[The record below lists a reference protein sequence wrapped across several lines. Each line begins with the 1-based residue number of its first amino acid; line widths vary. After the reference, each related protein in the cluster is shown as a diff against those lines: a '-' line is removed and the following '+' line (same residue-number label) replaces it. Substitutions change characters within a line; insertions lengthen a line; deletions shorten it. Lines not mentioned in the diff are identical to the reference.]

1 MVMAM
6 TLNQLVLRSMRK
18 NAKNYYLYVFALIFS
33 VTLYYSFVTLQYNP
47 TITKE
52 IGNGMS
58 STILKAASYLLL
70 FIVTFFVLYANKL
83 FMNRR
88 SKEIGLYQL
97 VGMPK
102 GLVTRLIAIENIILW
117 LGAIILGVFT
127 GFITSRIFVMI
138 LLKILEKDAFV
149 ELSFSLEAL
158 LRTVIVFLLLLM
170 VVILQTAIR
179 IRRVSLLTLITT
191 TVVADER
198 VKRFNVFQMF
208 LGFIGL
214 AFIGYGYY
222 LSTTLLDLLN
232 DPSMTPNTMLFQ
244 MVLILALTVGGTYFV
259 FRFSVAFILNIVR
272 KSKKGLMS
280 VSDVLSLSTIM
291 HRMKSSAMSLTTIT
305 ILSATTLGILTLA
318 YISYYSAD
326 AMAQDSVA
334 YDYIM
339 YEDTGFDLIDEFDK
353 EGIQYTR
360 RNLDLLAV
368 QVNFRSLLVKE
379 FAQRQDISTLLTI
392 QVVSQKDIQSKLPNL
407 QLKEDEGYIVG
418 YDSLRAENIK
428 LESQKPIQFTT
439 STGIDEIF
447 ITEIT
452 EESIA
457 PNYHDSNFIVIVSDS
472 YFQNLLQDPLNEN
485 QKVVGIELK
494 EKGQLKKAEEV
505 FEANKVSVEVPY
517 PSGLAT
523 KTVSV
528 ESQET
533 YRLDILN
540 SLGLTIFIAGFLGLG
555 FLITTGSILYFKQ
568 MSEADEEKGAYT
580 ILRKMGFT
588 TNEIMKGIR
597 RKQLFNFGFP
607 LLIGLAHSYFA
618 VKAAWIFFGTEL
630 MAPLLITMCVYV
642 ILYSIFAILSAGY
655 YRKVVEDAL

>member
-1 MVMAM
+1 MAM

-117 LGAIILGVFT
+117 LSAIIFGVFI

-138 LLKILEKDAFV
+138 LLKILQKDAFV

-158 LRTVIVFLLLLM
+158 LRTVVVFILLLM

-179 IRRVSLLTLITT
+179 IRRVSLLTLIKT
-191 TVVADER
+191 TVVADEK
-198 VKRFNVFQMF
+198 VKKFNAFQMF

-232 DPSMTPNTMLFQ
+232 DPSMTPNTMLVQ
-244 MVLILALTVGGTYFV
+244 MLMILALTISGTYFV
-259 FRFSVAFILNIVR
+259 FRFSVALILNIVR

-280 VSDVLSLSTIM
+280 VTDVLSLSTIM

-326 AMAQDSVA
+326 AMAQDSVS
-334 YDYIM
+334 YDYVM
-339 YEDTGFDLIDEFDK
+339 YEDTGFDLINKFDE
-353 EGIQYTR
+353 EGIKYTR
-360 RNLDLLAV
+360 HNLDLLAV
-368 QVNFRSLLVKE
+368 QSDVRPLLLKE
-379 FAQRQDISTLLTI
+379 LALKKNLSTRLTV
-392 QVVSQKDIQSKLPNL
+392 QVVNHKDIQNKLPNL
-407 QLKEDEGYIVG
+407 QLKENEGYIVG
-418 YDSLRAENIK
+418 YDSLSAENIR
-428 LESQKPIQFTT
+428 LESKKAIQFIT
-439 STGIDEIF
+439 STGTDDIF
-447 ITEIT
+447 ITEVT
-452 EESIA
+452 EESIV
-457 PNYHDSNFIVIVSDS
+457 PNYHNSNFITVIVSDS
-472 YFQNLLQDPLNEN
+472 YFQKLLNDPLNEN

-505 FEANKVSVEVPY
+505 FEANKVSVEIPY
-517 PSGLAT
+517 PSGVAT

-540 SLGLTIFIAGFLGLG
+540 SLGITIFIAGFLGLA
-555 FLITTGSILYFKQ
+555 FLIATGSILYFKQ

-597 RKQLFNFGFP
+597 QKQLFNFGFP

-642 ILYSIFAILSAGY
+642 ILYSLFAILSAGY
-655 YRKVVEDAL
+655 YRKVVEDSL